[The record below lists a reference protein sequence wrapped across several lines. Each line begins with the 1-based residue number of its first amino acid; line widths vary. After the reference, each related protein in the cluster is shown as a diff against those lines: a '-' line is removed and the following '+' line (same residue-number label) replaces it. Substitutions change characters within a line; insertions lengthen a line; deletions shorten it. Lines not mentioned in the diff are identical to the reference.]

1 MHEQPI
7 LIIGAGASGLTAARE
22 LLKAGQKVIV
32 LEAND
37 RAGGRV
43 YTVRDHSFFS
53 HLELGAEFIHGRLPV
68 TLSLLKEGN
77 ISYDRVQGAFWQ
89 INGEGKSPVTEN
101 HLQLLTKELEKLTA
115 DQTADDFLHAH
126 FSGKQYSALRDTV
139 KGFVRGYDTADTARA
154 SILAFREEW
163 LDKEDEQYRVSGGY
177 VRLIDFLL
185 NECKSRGA
193 LIYFSKIIKKVEWQ
207 RQQVKAFTLSGEQ
220 FSGSRIIITVP
231 LGILLSSGQEKSS
244 IIFSPAFDS
253 RLQSAKEIGY
263 GSVIKIFLQF
273 DYSFWNDL
281 PEFKQEKKG
290 HPFIPGFIF
299 SGAAIPTWWTQF
311 NDNPTLLTG
320 WLGGTLAKQYENE
333 GEAFFL
339 KAAIDSLS
347 VILKV
352 TPGWLKGKLISSKI
366 AHWTKDPFT
375 LGSYSYE
382 TISSEKARATLNM
395 PVDDTLFFA
404 GEAFYT
410 GTHKGTVEAAL
421 DSGLAVAKKAVSMI
435 YKAIGPTRLL

>member
-7 LIIGAGASGLTAARE
+7 LIIGAGASGLMAARE

-37 RAGGRV
+37 RAGGRI
-43 YTVRDHSFFS
+43 YTVHDPSFFS

-77 ISYDRVQGAFWQ
+77 ISYCRVQGAFWQ
-89 INGEGKSPVTEN
+89 TNGGGRSPVTEN
-101 HLQLLTKELEKLTA
+101 HLQLLTKELNQLTA

-139 KGFVRGYDTADTARA
+139 KGFIRGYDTADTARA

-163 LDKEDEQYRVSGGY
+163 RDEEDEQYRVSEGY
-177 VRLIDFLL
+177 VKLIDFLL
-185 NECKSRGA
+185 NECKNRGA
-193 LIYFSKIIKKVEWQ
+193 SIYFSKIIKKIEWQ
-207 RQQVKAFTLSGEQ
+207 QQQVRAFTLSGEQ
-220 FSGSRIIITVP
+220 FSGSRLIITVP
-231 LGILLSSGQEKSS
+231 LGVLLASSGEKAQ
-244 IIFSPAFDS
+244 IVFSPAVDDK
-253 RLQSAKEIGY
+253 LQAAKGIGY
-263 GSVIKIFLQF
+263 GNVVKIFLQF
-273 DYSFWNDL
+273 DHSFWKDM
-281 PEFKQEKKG
+281 PENQQEKRE
-290 HPFIPGFIF
+290 FSSVPGFIF
-299 SGAAIPTWWTQF
+299 SEATVPTWWTQF
-311 NDNPTLLTG
+311 NNNPSLLTG
-320 WLGGTLAKQYENE
+320 WLGGTLATQYENE

-339 KAAIDSLS
+339 KAAMDSLS

-366 AHWTKDPFT
+366 VHWTKDPFT

-382 TISSEKARATLNM
+382 TIFSEKARAVLNM
-395 PVDDTLFFA
+395 PVEDTLFFA

-410 GTHKGTVEAAL
+410 GKYKGTVEAAL
-421 DSGLAVAKKAVSMI
+421 GSGLEVTKRMTACWDQ
-435 YKAIGPTRLL
+435 TE